1 MGGQPS
7 SGFDLAPGPCIDCRM
22 STQPPAPLSLAP
34 LGAEPRADIGFDAA
48 VAALQWMIEIGVS
61 EPVGD
66 FPRDSY
72 ALPERLPEAVPAA
85 GAAAHSP
92 GLDAA
97 PLPAADPVAEA
108 RLAAE
113 GAATLADLHAAMARY
128 SHCALKKGAR
138 NTVFADGNPK
148 ARVMIVG
155 EAPGRDEDLQGRP
168 FVGRAGQLLDRMVAA
183 IGLSRTAPDPA
194 SAVYI
199 TNVMPWRPPQN
210 RDPSPDEI
218 AQMLPFLARH
228 VELVAPDVIV
238 LMGNTPCLA
247 ALGQRGITRLRGHW
261 NTAFGRPAL
270 PMTHPAYLLRTPAA
284 KREAWADLLALR
296 MRLNDARPT

>member
-1 MGGQPS
+1 
-7 SGFDLAPGPCIDCRM
+7 M
-22 STQPPAPLSLAP
+22 STQPPAPLR
-34 LGAEPRADIGFDAA
+34 AEPCADIGFDAA

-72 ALPERLPEAVPAA
+72 ALPERLPEAVPAMV
-85 GAAAHSP
+85 AAAQPP
-92 GLDAA
+92 GLASGPA
-97 PLPAADPVAEA
+97 PVPPPVAVDPVAEA

-113 GAATLADLHAAMARY
+113 GAATLADLHAAMAHY

-148 ARVMIVG
+148 ARVMIIG

-168 FVGRAGQLLDRMVAA
+168 FVGRAGQLLDRMLAA
-183 IGLSRTAPDPA
+183 IGLSRSAPDPA

-228 VELVAPDVIV
+228 VELVAPDLIV
-238 LMGNTPCLA
+238 LMGNTPCFA

-270 PMTHPAYLLRTPAA
+270 PMTHPAYLLRTPVA

-296 MRLNDARPT
+296 MRLDEARSA